1 MSSLGFVVLARRPN
15 PEHRY
20 TAANCKKAAGYPIS
34 TGDVCKA
41 CAGDGYVYEPVS
53 AVFPEYPNGLEQ
65 AQNVL
70 ESRNTRL
77 EPGCD
82 GRCARY
88 ECICD
93 GSNPVE
99 YCIGEISERTL

>member
-1 MSSLGFVVLARRPN
+1 MSEPLGFVVLARRPN
-15 PEHRY
+15 PNGGY
-20 TAANCKKAAGYPIS
+20 THEIL
-34 TGDVCKA
+34 TMR
-41 CAGDGYVYEPVS
+41 DGTPM
-53 AVFPEYPNGLEQ
+53 AVTTLEG

-70 ESRNTRL
+70 ESERSRV

-82 GRCARY
+82 GKCASH

-99 YCIGEISERTL
+99 YIIGQISGVETP